1 ADEQGARRDRDL
13 RRHPLARPARS
24 GQGARQ
30 ARPRARPHGG
40 RAGRGEPGR
49 RSVQGRREPR
59 WARRA
64 ARRGRRHG
72 GREGARAHG
81 DPAGGQGAGRL
92 ARVVP
97 RAWQARGAP
106 RRGRALDGD
115 ERRFRGG
122 DRGRRDDGPG
132 RHGDLRTAPGAA
144 GARTGA
150 TMTIK
155 GLTVGFVGGGNMGE
169 ALMKGLLGA
178 NLVPSGSIHATDV
191 RLDRLK
197 QLDRQ
202 YGIQVS
208 SDNAELVRRSDIV
221 ILAVKPQIME
231 AVLKEIAPAV
241 TRKKLLIS
249 IAAGVSTSKI
259 RAVLH
264 KDARLIRVM
273 PNTPAL
279 VLEGV
284 TAIAKADGLEPDD
297 LDTAGEIFSAVGR
310 VVVLDE
316 ALMDAGTGGSGP
328 AYVAVVIES
337 LADGGVRMGLDR
349 ITAMTLATQTV
360 LGAAKLLLETGLHPG
375 ALKDM
380 VSSPGGTSIAG
391 IAALEEGGIRTT
403 FIK

>member
-1 ADEQGARRDRDL
+1 
-13 RRHPLARPARS
+13 
-24 GQGARQ
+24 
-30 ARPRARPHGG
+30 
-40 RAGRGEPGR
+40 
-49 RSVQGRREPR
+49 
-59 WARRA
+59 
-64 ARRGRRHG
+64 
-72 GREGARAHG
+72 
-81 DPAGGQGAGRL
+81 
-92 ARVVP
+92 
-97 RAWQARGAP
+97 
-106 RRGRALDGD
+106 
-115 ERRFRGG
+115 
-122 DRGRRDDGPG
+122 
-132 RHGDLRTAPGAA
+132 
-144 GARTGA
+144 
-150 TMTIK
+150 MTIK
-155 GLTVGFVGGGNMGE
+155 GLTVGFIGGGNMGE
-169 ALMKGLLGA
+169 ALIKGLLGA
-178 NLVPSGSIHATDV
+178 SLVPATAIHATDV
-191 RLDRLK
+191 RLERLK
-197 QLDRQ
+197 ELDRQ

-208 SDNAELVRRSDIV
+208 SDNADLVRHSDII
-221 ILAVKPQIME
+221 ILAVKPQIMDS
-231 AVLKEIAPAV
+231 VLKEIAPAV

-249 IAAGVSTSKI
+249 IAAGVSTAKI

-284 TAIAKADGLEPDD
+284 TAIAKADNLEPDD

-316 ALMDAGTGGSGP
+316 SLMDAVTGLSGSGP

-403 FIK
+403 FIKAVERATERSRELGLGPK

>member
-1 ADEQGARRDRDL
+1 
-13 RRHPLARPARS
+13 
-24 GQGARQ
+24 
-30 ARPRARPHGG
+30 
-40 RAGRGEPGR
+40 
-49 RSVQGRREPR
+49 
-59 WARRA
+59 
-64 ARRGRRHG
+64 
-72 GREGARAHG
+72 
-81 DPAGGQGAGRL
+81 
-92 ARVVP
+92 
-97 RAWQARGAP
+97 
-106 RRGRALDGD
+106 
-115 ERRFRGG
+115 
-122 DRGRRDDGPG
+122 
-132 RHGDLRTAPGAA
+132 
-144 GARTGA
+144 
-150 TMTIK
+150 MTIK

-169 ALMKGLLGA
+169 ALIKGLLGA
-178 NLVPSGSIHATDV
+178 NLVPAGSIHATDV

-221 ILAVKPQIME
+221 ILAVKPQIMD
-231 AVLKEIAPAV
+231 AVLKEIAPAL

-249 IAAGVSTSKI
+249 VAAGVSTSKI

-316 ALMDAGTGGSGP
+316 ALMDAVTGLSGSGP

-360 LGAAKLLLETGLHPG
+360 LGAARLLLETGLHPG

-403 FIK
+403 FIKAVERATERSRELGQGPK